1 MLLLGNISSAKVD
14 VKQIFEETIKTGMS
28 KFILVHNH
36 PSGDATPSIQDLE
49 LTKRIEEGARLLELQ
64 LLDHI
69 VIGDGVFQSI
79 FTNRM
84 QKIKDKNKK

>member
-1 MLLLGNISSAKVD
+1 MLIGNISSARVD

-36 PSGDATPSIQDLE
+36 PSGDATPSMQDLE
-49 LTKRIEEGARLLELQ
+49 LTKKIEEGAKLLELE

-84 QKIKDKNKK
+84 QKIKDKE